1 MNSHDPKR
9 IIYAPARQFCRAF
22 VYVLQ
27 VHENHIVK
35 RAGVAG
41 VRARAG
47 GCSCAK
53 CGAISGA
60 LALRFDVAED
70 EGQKKER
77 LAGCC

>member
-1 MNSHDPKR
+1 MNTHDYKR
-9 IIYAPARQFCRAF
+9 VLFAPARQLWRAF

-47 GCSCAK
+47 GCSSAK

-70 EGQKKER
+70 EGQKK
-77 LAGCC
+77 